1 MATRS
6 KIEIAN
12 SLRQLANELDGAAG
26 IVDAPSYPPV
36 FDVQPLGYTK
46 IGAVE
51 EFRDEL
57 NASLDPLAKRYV
69 ATLPHWW
76 FVQDAEEY
84 VDLTE
89 EQTSLQ
95 EFNCGNARFTSAIMG
110 SSAEAGDSMWRTF
123 RPAVV
128 RTYNE
133 DTMSFED
140 TPIIHPDDGK
150 PVYAVPNDS
159 RAGQS
164 VNSRVLKKNPRVAD
178 MAKVVRASY
187 DFFYARNRNAILP
200 LEGAYGGAFGNKK

>member
-26 IVDAPSYPPV
+26 IVDAQSYPPV

-89 EQTSLQ
+89 ELVALISAQRNFQ
-95 EFNCGNARFTSAIMG
+95 ANAKAIETDSAMTT
-110 SSAEAGDSMWRTF
+110 A
-123 RPAVV
+123 
-128 RTYNE
+128 
-133 DTMSFED
+133 
-140 TPIIHPDDGK
+140 II
-150 PVYAVPNDS
+150 NIRS
-159 RAGQS
+159 
-164 VNSRVLKKNPRVAD
+164 
-178 MAKVVRASY
+178 
-187 DFFYARNRNAILP
+187 
-200 LEGAYGGAFGNKK
+200 

>member
-6 KIEIAN
+6 KTEIAYN
-12 SLRQLANELDGAAG
+12 LRQLANELDGTTD
-26 IVDAPSYPPV
+26 ISDYPSV

-51 EFRDEL
+51 DFRAEL

-84 VDLTE
+84 VDLTD
-89 EQTSLQ
+89 EQMSLQ
-95 EFNCGNARFTSAIMG
+95 EFNCGNARFTHGIMG
-110 SSAEAGDSMWRTF
+110 VSASDDSMWRTF
-123 RPAVV
+123 HPAVT

-133 DTMSFED
+133 DTMSFDD
-140 TPIIHPDDGK
+140 TPILHEGQ

-159 RAGQS
+159 RAGAS

-178 MAKVVRASY
+178 MGKVVRASY
-187 DFFYARNRNAILP
+187 EYFYARNRNSTLP
-200 LEGAYGGAFGNKK
+200 LTSAYGSAFGSKK